1 MIQEQSITAQNF
13 TASSQINQVA
23 ISGTIQQ
30 LTQFP
35 TASGQIMSLG
45 SIEGV
50 GNRGKVII
58 EFSDFGNADILK
70 ESQSNGIPVL
80 LEGDLKMFRGKAVG
94 SQWKIQVDVQSVTV
108 PRY

>member
-1 MIQEQSITAQNF
+1 MIQEQSITAKNF
-13 TASSQINQVA
+13 TASSQVNQVA
-23 ISGTIQQ
+23 ISGMIQQ

-35 TASGQIMSLG
+35 TASGQTMSLG

-70 ESQSNGIPVL
+70 VAQLNGIQVL
-80 LEGDLKMFRGKAVG
+80 LEGDLKMYKGKQPNA
-94 SQWKIQVDVQSVTV
+94 QFKIQVDVQSVTV